1 LFPSVVAIYNNG
13 KEGGKMMAKT
23 TMFERSRTKVR
34 FSNEDM
40 DYLFQV
46 VLGYHTHGG
55 ATFGELFQAASK
67 VEDGEPE
74 SWISAF
80 RQMGAR
86 IERQAEKL
94 EERGKA
100 RAAPAFLRA
109 FSGYRAAAFLMNPK
123 TDFERFSKTVESFGR
138 CFGKAIPSIGNPCE
152 PVRIPFEESYL
163 SGYFYCVEEQSAPC
177 PTVIIVGGGDTYAE
191 DLHFWAGAAGPR
203 RGYNVLSLE
212 LPGYGMSP
220 TRDLYLRADTE
231 APLGTAV
238 DYALGRPEVDATRL
252 ATYGISGGGYA
263 VTRATA
269 AEERFRAVVADTP
282 IYDIYRLITE
292 SIPSFLLEESHSG
305 VSRWLLE
312 VSGRFNKA
320 GKNNMDKFA
329 WQSGKGSLLEALQV
343 TKGEPVNVGAIECP
357 MLCLAAEGDPPDA
370 LAQTR
375 EVYEG
380 LKHPKKAI
388 RIFTAEEGAEA
399 HTHVNNF
406 PLLHQVVFDWLDEA
420 FTPEEITQSVRLAE
434 GA

>member
-1 LFPSVVAIYNNG
+1 
-13 KEGGKMMAKT
+13 MAKT
-23 TMFERSRTKVR
+23 TMFERSRTRVR

-46 VLGYHTHGG
+46 VLGYHTYGG
-55 ATFGELFQAASK
+55 ASFGELFRAAAK

-80 RQMGAR
+80 REMGAR
-86 IERQAEKL
+86 IERQAE
-94 EERGKA
+94 
-100 RAAPAFLRA
+100 
-109 FSGYRAAAFLMNPK
+109 
-123 TDFERFSKTVESFGR
+123 TVESFVR
-138 CFGKAIPSIGNPCE
+138 CFRKAIPSFSNPCE
-152 PVRIPFEESYL
+152 PVSVPFADSYL
-163 SGYFYCVEEQSAPC
+163 SGYFYRVDEQSVAR
-177 PTVIIVGGGDTYAE
+177 PTLIIVGGGDTFGE
-191 DLHFWAGAAGPR
+191 DLHFWAGAVGPR
-203 RGYNVLSLE
+203 RSYNVLSLE

-231 APLGTAV
+231 APLGAAV
-238 DYALGRPEVDATRL
+238 DYALGRPEVDASRL
-252 ATYGISGGGYA
+252 AVYGISGGGYA
-263 VTRATA
+263 VTRAAA
-269 AEERFRAVVADTP
+269 AEKRLRAVVADTP

-292 SIPSFLLEESHSG
+292 AVPAFLLDESHSG

-343 TKGEPVNVGAIECP
+343 TKGEPVDVGAIECP

-370 LAQTR
+370 LVQTR
-375 EVYEG
+375 EVYDRLENPR
-380 LKHPKKAI
+380 KDI
-388 RIFTAEEGAEA
+388 RIFTADEGAEA

-420 FTPEEITQSVRLAE
+420 FA
-434 GA
+434 

>member
-1 LFPSVVAIYNNG
+1 V
-13 KEGGKMMAKT
+13 AKT

-34 FSNEDM
+34 FANEDM

-55 ATFGELFQAASK
+55 ASFGELFRAAAR

-80 RQMGAR
+80 REMGAR
-86 IERQAEKL
+86 IERQAEEL
-94 EERGKA
+94 AEQDKA
-100 RAAPAFLRA
+100 SAAPAFLRA
-109 FSGYRAAAFLMNPK
+109 FTGYRAAAFLMNPK
-123 TDFERFSKTVESFGR
+123 ADLERFSATVESFVR
-138 CFGKAIPSIGNPCE
+138 CFRKAIPSFGEPCE
-152 PVRIPFEESYL
+152 PVDVPFEGSYL
-163 SGYFYCVEEQSAPC
+163 SGYFYRVDERGVPR
-177 PTVIIVGGGDTYAE
+177 PTLIIVGGGDTFAE

-203 RGYNVLSLE
+203 RGYNVLSIE

-220 TRDLYLRADTE
+220 TRNLYLRADAE
-231 APLGTAV
+231 APLGAAG
-238 DYALGRPEVDATRL
+238 DYALGRSEVDGERL
-252 ATYGISGGGYA
+252 AAYGISGGGYA
-263 VTRATA
+263 VTRAA
-269 AEERFRAVVADTP
+269 ASEQRIRADVADTP
-282 IYDIYRLITE
+282 IHDIYRLITE
-292 SIPSFLLEESHSG
+292 AVPAFLLEEERSG

-312 VSGRFNKA
+312 VSGKFNKA

-343 TKGEPVNVGAIECP
+343 TRGEGVAVEAIKCP
-357 MLCLAAEGDPPDA
+357 MLCLAAEGDPPEA

-375 EVYEG
+375 EVYDRLEN
-380 LKHPKKAI
+380 PKKAI

-420 FTPEEITQSVRLAE
+420 FA
-434 GA
+434 

>member
-1 LFPSVVAIYNNG
+1 
-13 KEGGKMMAKT
+13 MAKT
-23 TMFERSRTKVR
+23 TMFERSRTRVR

-46 VLGYHTHGG
+46 VLGYHAYGG
-55 ATFGELFQAASK
+55 ASFGELFRAAAK

-80 RQMGAR
+80 REMGAR
-86 IERQAEKL
+86 IERQAEELK
-94 EERGKA
+94 ERGKA
-100 RAAPAFLRA
+100 SAAPAFLRA
-109 FSGYRAAAFLMNPK
+109 FTGYRAAAFLMNPK
-123 TDFERFSKTVESFGR
+123 ADFERFSETVGSFVQ
-138 CFGKAIPSIGNPCE
+138 CFRKAIPSFGHPCE
-152 PVRIPFEESYL
+152 SVRVPFEGNYL
-163 SGYFYCVEEQSAPC
+163 SGYFYRVDERGVPR
-177 PTVIIVGGGDTYAE
+177 PTLIIVGGGDTFAE
-191 DLHFWAGAAGPR
+191 DLHFWAGAVGPR
-203 RGYNVLSLE
+203 RSYNVLSIE

-231 APLGTAV
+231 APLGAAL
-238 DYALGRPEVDATRL
+238 DYALERPEVDGERL
-252 ATYGISGGGYA
+252 AAYGISGGGYA
-263 VTRATA
+263 VTRAAA
-269 AEERFRAVVADTP
+269 AEERLRAVVADTP

-292 SIPSFLLEESHSG
+292 AVPDFLLDESHSG

-320 GKNNMDKFA
+320 GRNNMDKFA

-357 MLCLAAEGDPPDA
+357 MLCLAGEGDPPEA
-370 LAQTR
+370 LVQTR
-375 EVYEG
+375 EVYDQLEN
-380 LKHPKKAI
+380 PRKAI

-420 FTPEEITQSVRLAE
+420 FA
-434 GA
+434 